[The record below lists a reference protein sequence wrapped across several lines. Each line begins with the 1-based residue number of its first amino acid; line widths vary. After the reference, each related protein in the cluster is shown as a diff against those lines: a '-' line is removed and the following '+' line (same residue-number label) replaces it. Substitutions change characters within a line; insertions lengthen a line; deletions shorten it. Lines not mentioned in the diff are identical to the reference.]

1 VQFFCARAHEK
12 DKILTLIHTVS
23 LSLGKELALIKS
35 ILGGEF
41 MKKLIMTSIILLG
54 LTFTASVGM
63 AKDSLE
69 SELLLREALMSSNAD
84 YNKHKKAANE
94 EEYERIDNW
103 RSRDSQVIEIGK
115 TDSSLIRKSR
125 FNAEDASGMVQ
136 ERNVSA
142 TSN

>member
-1 VQFFCARAHEK
+1 
-12 DKILTLIHTVS
+12 
-23 LSLGKELALIKS
+23 
-35 ILGGEF
+35 

-54 LTFTASVGM
+54 LTLTANMGM

-125 FNAEDASGMVQ
+125 FNAEDASGMAQ